1 MTTLEAIAKAEAVNL
16 QEVLGV
22 PIVSSVMLD
31 RHIRIP
37 TTYIEE
43 MTFDLNHADAEA
55 HATIYL
61 DCLFEAARRSMA
73 ENRITQLSLADIQ
86 WLELSPRTPGRG
98 LYQLYLRTA
107 P

>member
-1 MTTLEAIAKAEAVNL
+1 MTNLEAIAKAKAVNL

-22 PIVSSVMLD
+22 PIVPSVMLE
-31 RHIRIP
+31 RHIKIP
-37 TTYIEE
+37 ASYLEE
-43 MTFDLNHADAEA
+43 MTFDRTSDYAEA
-55 HATIYL
+55 HAANYL
-61 DCLFEAARRSMA
+61 ELLLEVARASMA
-73 ENRITQLSLADIQ
+73 ENHITQLSLADIV

>member
-1 MTTLEAIAKAEAVNL
+1 MTTLEAIAKAKAVNL
-16 QEVLGV
+16 QEALGV
-22 PIVSSVMLD
+22 PIVPSVMLG

-37 TTYIEE
+37 ASYIEE

-55 HATIYL
+55 HATTYL
-61 DCLFEAARRSMA
+61 DCLFEVARHSMA
-73 ENRITQLSLADIQ
+73 ENRITQLSLADIV

-98 LYQLYLRTA
+98 LYQLYLATA